1 MLLNEYIEG
10 LKTGIYL
17 LDDYGLAMR
26 IESETS
32 FREES
37 EAFVTFKILLV
48 DDSELYIREYLAER
62 DGKIEKLSYSYQYQA
77 GDKSLIF
84 RYDNAE
90 HKPALGFNE
99 HKHTRAGNIIPSP
112 LPQINEI
119 VDEVIS
125 YL

>member
-1 MLLNEYIEG
+1 MSQV
-10 LKTGIYL
+10 
-17 LDDYGLAMR
+17 M
-26 IESETS
+26 
-32 FREES
+32 
-37 EAFVTFKILLV
+37 LV

-84 RYDNAE
+84 RYDNSQ
-90 HKPALGFNE
+90 HKPALGFSE
-99 HKHTRAGNIIPSP
+99 HKHTRSGSIIPSP
-112 LPQINEI
+112 MLQINEI